1 MDKIVSNRRTQQ
13 VSVDYTLSEE
23 TEVISGVPQ
32 GSVLGPLLFLIMI
45 QDIDTNILHSFLSS
59 FADDTRLMKE
69 ISNNMDVQYLQD
81 DLDAVYQWTISNNM
95 QLNGLKFEHLKYG
108 KNEELKEQ
116 SKYCSD
122 TGFPIETK
130 SMVKD
135 LGITLDVNTTYDKHI
150 ENQID
155 KVSISSLIYRTFQT
169 RDASVMLTL
178 WKTLAVPHIDYCSQ
192 LWSPSKRYLIQQLE
206 TLQKSFLNGM
216 LALRDLNYWE
226 KLKTLKLYSLE
237 RRRERYR
244 IIYTWNILEKNVP
257 NFNYSDS

>member
-1 MDKIVSNRRTQQ
+1 MSPKFKNCPWST
-13 VSVDYTLSEE
+13 
-23 TEVISGVPQ
+23 PQ
-32 GSVLGPLLFLIMI
+32 
-45 QDIDTNILHSFLSS
+45 H
-59 FADDTRLMKE
+59 
-69 ISNNMDVQYLQD
+69 
-81 DLDAVYQWTISNNM
+81 
-95 QLNGLKFEHLKYG
+95 EHLKYG

-116 SKYCSD
+116 SNYCSD
-122 TGFPIETK
+122 TGSPIETK

-155 KVSISSLIYRTFQT
+155 KVRSISSWIYRTFQT

-206 TLQKSFLNGM
+206 TLQKSFLNGIP
-216 LALRDLNYWE
+216 ALRDLNYWE

-257 NFNYSDS
+257 NFNYSDIKGGIFSYQSQRLGPKCHLKDVNVKHKNIWKCSLSEQGPRLFNSLPRYIRDLTNCSKEHFKKQLDQRLDHFLSTLPRRTTAR